1 MSNPTRTDPTD
12 RTARR
17 APARRRRP
25 DTPSASGAP
34 GTPDTPGTPPTPR
47 EPPKAGYGAEAGV
60 LAIAHRGGSALGA
73 ENTLEACERSLALG
87 LGYLETD
94 ARMTADGIWVAFHD
108 RTLQRVTGVRGR
120 VADVTW
126 ADLRGLR
133 VHGKALVP
141 RLEDLLGTWP
151 DVRWVVDVKQ
161 PSALESLVRL
171 LRRPGTAHRVCLSG
185 TWDSRLDRARRE
197 VGPAVS
203 TAVGWRSM
211 ATLLAG
217 GAVDPRGAEFVHVPL
232 RLAGRWV
239 PAPGLVRRAH
249 DAGLRLLVW
258 GVEAAGDIHRLL
270 DDGVDGVIT
279 DRPDT
284 LREVLV
290 ARGAWRSHHAT
301 GPAVVRAR
309 DIPPVAAHEP
319 RRALGPVS

>member
-1 MSNPTRTDPTD
+1 MSHPTRTDPAD
-12 RTARR
+12 HRAGRR
-17 APARRRRP
+17 APARR
-25 DTPSASGAP
+25 
-34 GTPDTPGTPPTPR
+34 GTPGDPPAT
-47 EPPKAGYGAEAGV
+47 GYGAEAGV
-60 LAIAHRGGSALGA
+60 LAVAHRGGTALGA

-87 LGYLETD
+87 FRYLETD
-94 ARMTADGIWVAFHD
+94 ARMTADGVWVAFHD
-108 RTLQRVTGVRGR
+108 RTLRRVTGTRGR

-133 VHGKALVP
+133 VHGTALVP
-141 RLEDLLGTWP
+141 RLEDLLGAWP

-161 PSALESLVRL
+161 PSALASLARL
-171 LRRPGTAHRVCLSG
+171 LRGPGIAHRVCLSG
-185 TWDSRLDRARRE
+185 TWDARLDQARRE

-217 GAVDPRGAEFVHVPL
+217 GALDPRGAQFVHVPV

-249 DAGLRLLVW
+249 DAGLRMLVW
-258 GVEAAGDIHRLL
+258 GVEETRDMHRLL

-284 LREVLV
+284 LREALV
-290 ARGAWRSHHAT
+290 ARGAWRGRPAA
-301 GPAVVRAR
+301 GPGAAR
-309 DIPPVAAHEP
+309 GGVLDSTLPYC
-319 RRALGPVS
+319 L